1 MKLEN
6 LKSEEL
12 ILISGGNE
20 EDYNLG
26 HAIGSHVRS
35 GLETVGQAIKWFSE
49 VVNNLVPF

>member
-1 MKLEN
+1 MKLEK

-12 ILISGGNE
+12 ILISAGTE

-35 GLETVGQAIKWFSE
+35 GAIAFGDFVTWASE
-49 VVNNLVPF
+49 IVNNIIPF